1 MIVAL
6 PQNHF
11 LAKRQEALSLNAL
24 ASLQFI
30 IYTSDPWP
38 VLADYFLEEFTK
50 RDLPK
55 VVEVKLYE
63 TGLIVI
69 AAGRGLSIVP
79 ASARMAGSPG
89 VSYRNLVEHVRRR
102 SRSAIINARSQL
114 NRRHCTQSSPGS
126 STRMD
131 MFRTAW
137 TNSRSDRSRTYGAA
151 NQPYGCSLAR
161 DRSTRIRNSRIL
173 NGSCLKRCR
182 TGSVAYHKA
191 EDAELLPAI
200 RRLVDQRPT
209 YGYRRI
215 AALLNR
221 ERRAAD
227 KPVVNA
233 KRVHRIMGNHAML
246 LEKHTAVR
254 KGRIDDRKVMVMRSN
269 LRWCSDGLEFAC
281 WNGEVIRL
289 AFIIDAFDRE
299 IIAWT
304 AVANAGI
311 SGSDVRDMMLE
322 AVEKRVHATRAPHAI
337 EHLSDNGSAYTARDT
352 RLFAQALN
360 LTPCFTPVA
369 SPQSNGMSEAFVK
382 TLKRDYVRISA
393 LPDAETALRLIDGW
407 IED

>member
-1 MIVAL
+1 MSNEYRHVELLTGDIRRRRWTTEQKLTIIEQSFEPGETVSSTARRHGVAPNL
-6 PQNHF
+6 LYRWRRLLSEGGAAAVDSDERVVGNSEVKK
-11 LAKRQEALSLNAL
+11 LEDRVRELERMLGRKTMEVEILREALSK
-24 ASLQFI
+24 
-30 IYTSDPWP
+30 
-38 VLADYFLEEFTK
+38 ADSKNGYRGRSCCRRTV
-50 RDLPK
+50 RD
-55 VVEVKLYE
+55 EGRRRY
-63 TGLIVI
+63 
-69 AAGRGLSIVP
+69 AGRIP
-79 ASARMAGSPG
+79 FQPHRAAERQIEAAS
-89 VSYRNLVEHVRRR
+89 
-102 SRSAIINARSQL
+102 
-114 NRRHCTQSSPGS
+114 
-126 STRMD
+126 
-131 MFRTAW
+131 
-137 TNSRSDRSRTYGAA
+137 
-151 NQPYGCSLAR
+151 
-161 DRSTRIRNSRIL
+161 
-173 NGSCLKRCR
+173 
-182 TGSVAYHKA
+182 YHKA
-191 EDAELLPAI
+191 EDAELLPII
-200 RRLVDQRPT
+200 RRLIDQRPT

-254 KGRIDDRKVMVMRSN
+254 KGRIHDGKVMVMSSN
-269 LRWCSDGLEFAC
+269 LRWCSDGLEFTC
-281 WNGEVIRL
+281 WNGEVIPL

-322 AVEKRVHATRAPHAI
+322 AVEKRFAATRAPHAI

-382 TLKRDYVRISA
+382 TLKRDYIRISA
-393 LPDAETALRLIDGW
+393 LPDAQTALRLIDGW
-407 IED
+407 IEDYNEIHPHSALKTASPRQFIRAKSI